1 MGSDF
6 SSISTDVVLNSS
18 ETRTVWSSE
27 SAVIVQDRWNYVEA
41 LIDLTYPSTAEIIFR
56 GIASAEDTLRLTEIS
71 IRDFIQEMIVGA
83 IDFVRATGGMIYVEI
98 STAKSVPEPVLLRAY
113 VNRLNS
119 SKSPALSFTGSDL
132 QNTLRQSN
140 PMPKRVFGS
149 GNPTEIHSGFYSA
162 KRTNDVFPCCRFLY
176 D

>member
-119 SKSPALSFTGSDL
+119 SKSPALSFTVTSSMLGVKRLPTCMRVVMGQEYTSTV
-132 QNTLRQSN
+132 QPNAEACVRQWKPN
-140 PMPKRVFGS
+140 
-149 GNPTEIHSGFYSA
+149 
-162 KRTNDVFPCCRFLY
+162 
-176 D
+176 